1 MYSERV
7 RQLIY
12 ELPNSGTLGSKTHY
26 AQRENPVCD
35 DVTRLELRVEKGWV
49 RECRFK
55 ARGCPGAIASAAAI
69 SALCLDLTV
78 EECLD
83 LTVEDVLADLQGL
96 PRQKHHGAILA
107 IETIHDALK

>member
-35 DVTRLELRVEKGWV
+35 DVTRLELRVEKGWAESAV
-49 RECRFK
+49 SR
-55 ARGCPGAIASAAAI
+55 PG
-69 SALCLDLTV
+69 V
-78 EECLD
+78 
-83 LTVEDVLADLQGL
+83 VLELSLRLLQFQL
-96 PRQKHHGAILA
+96 YVLI
-107 IETIHDALK
+107 